1 MLPCRPI
8 EKEAQGRRLMGDI
21 NNLNPLSPNSE
32 ENEIYLYIFTTC
44 SNIQVIRLKEM
55 IPKDTELF

>member
-21 NNLNPLSPNSE
+21 NNLNPLSPNSD